1 MSDQNKYD
9 DKLALASMAILSAS
23 WLSLDSNDSLLLKI
37 IIFL

>member
-23 WLSLDSNDSLLLKI
+23 LALVDLQ
-37 IIFL
+37 